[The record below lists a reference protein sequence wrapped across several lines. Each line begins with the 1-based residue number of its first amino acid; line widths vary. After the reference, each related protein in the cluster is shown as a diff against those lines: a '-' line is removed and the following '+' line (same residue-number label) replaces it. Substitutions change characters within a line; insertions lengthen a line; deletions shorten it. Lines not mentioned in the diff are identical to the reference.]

1 MAHFQLAQLN
11 VARMLAPLEAP
22 VMAGFVARLDEINQ
36 LADAAPGFIWRLQTE
51 EGDATALRPFDA
63 DLLVNLT
70 LWADLE
76 SLANFVYRSA
86 HSELMRQRRSWFSQE
101 PEATLVLWWIPSGDL
116 PTLDQAAER
125 LALLRRHGPT
135 ARAFT
140 FRQPYAQD
148 GTA

>member
-1 MAHFQLAQLN
+1 MAQFQLAQLN
-11 VARMLAPLEAP
+11 VARMIAPLDAP
-22 VMAGFVARLDEINQ
+22 LMAGFVARLDEINQ

-51 EGDATALRPFDA
+51 EGDATALRPFGPE
-63 DLLVNLT
+63 LLVNLT
-70 LWADLE
+70 VWADLQ
-76 SLANFVYRSA
+76 SLANFVYRTA
-86 HSELMRQRRSWFSQE
+86 HSELMRQRRTWFSQE
-101 PEATLVLWWIPSGDL
+101 SEATLVLWWIPSGDL
-116 PTLDQAAER
+116 PSVDQAAER